1 MRVIA
6 RPLAPGEIDYELVV
20 LAGSVVGFILAACWF
35 ALHLPWP
42 ICVFHSIT
50 GHPCLTCGAT
60 RSAIACVHADF
71 LTALKWNPLVF
82 TIYCGIAVF
91 DAYAVAVLTTR
102 SRRLRP
108 CLSNGEKR
116 LVRGMAITLLLVN
129 WAYLLNHSSMF
140 NS

>member
-6 RPLAPGEIDYELVV
+6 RPLAPGELDSELVV
-20 LAGSVVGFILAACWF
+20 LLCSVLAFSLGAVWF

-71 LTALKWNPLVF
+71 LAALRWNPLVF
-82 TIYCGIAVF
+82 VTYCGIAVF
-91 DAYAVAVLTTR
+91 DAYAVAVLITR
-102 SRRLRP
+102 SRRLRVIF
-108 CLSNGEKR
+108 SGAEKR
-116 LVRGMAITLLLVN
+116 LVRGTVIVLLLVN
-129 WAYLLNHSSMF
+129 WAYLLAHTNMF
-140 NS
+140 RG